1 MTAYYIRPYMA
12 IFSVLHFHDKA
23 EIRTYPPLGN
33 KSGFFCLEQPA
44 DFEDSVRKNL
54 KADEDSNTQS

>member
-1 MTAYYIRPYMA
+1 MA

-23 EIRTYPPLGN
+23 EIRTYSPRGN